1 VMKEM
6 ITNHKSVLL
15 FTNTR
20 AIAEVLASR
29 FKVWDID
36 FPVSIH
42 HGSLAKPAR
51 ITAERALKDGEIKGL
66 VATSSLELG
75 IDVGR
80 IDYVIQYMSPHQVT
94 RLIQRVGRS
103 GHSVGKIA
111 DGIIITMDSDDTLE
125 ALVIARKAMSED
137 LENVAVPE
145 KPLDVLC
152 HQIAGLLIQ
161 NRKWYY
167 TELLDILR
175 KAYPYRNLTE
185 EDVAAVTNYMHSRF
199 PRLGWVSPQDKVV
212 MRPSRV
218 KDLYRYYFNKLS
230 MIPDEKQYLVVE
242 QKSETAVGVLDEAF
256 VAEYGQPGTKFI
268 VRGTPWMMESI
279 RGDKIFVRGISD
291 PTGAIPSWIGEEIPV
306 PYEIAAEVGE
316 VRRVTEE
323 EYRKRKSLGEISRML
338 AEKYSADETT
348 IRRALTETYDQCE
361 EGLPVPSDRLLTIEE
376 WDDFIIINSHLGTLV
391 NRTLARLVGHVLSDE
406 AGVSIGIQ
414 QDPYRIVLQ
423 TMGAVDADD
432 VQKVLQRL
440 AGTEVKEL
448 AVAASK
454 RTGLFKRRLVHVARR
469 FGAISK
475 WTDFSSITLRQLAK
489 SFEGTV
495 IMDEAVRETQEKD
508 MDVPRTEKVL
518 KAISSKDIAVKTV
531 KAGGE
536 ATPIARIGLERI
548 SRKADIIPTEKLN
561 LILVGSAKARILNEV
576 KTLVCTSCWKY
587 VEMRRVK
594 DIPATV
600 KCPECG
606 SSLVAA
612 LGVADE
618 DVRKVI
624 TKNGARLSE
633 REKDLVSKAE
643 DTAKLV
649 DRYGRLAVYA
659 LAGRRIMPEVA
670 GDILRKHKRPTSG
683 FFEAVM
689 EAEREALKE
698 RFW

>member
-1 VMKEM
+1 MRLEIRSPEPTGEDHRLAGKLFTHPEVAARLRVMKDM

-51 ITAERALKDGEIKGL
+51 ITAERALKEGEIKGL

-103 GHSVGKIA
+103 GHSVGKMA

-137 LENVAVPE
+137 LEDVAVPE
-145 KPLDVLC
+145 KPLDALC

-242 QKSETAVGVLDEAF
+242 QESETAVGVLDEAF

-291 PTGAIPSWIGEEIPV
+291 PTGAIPSWIG
-306 PYEIAAEVGE
+306 
-316 VRRVTEE
+316 T
-323 EYRKRKSLGEISRML
+323 
-338 AEKYSADETT
+338 DT
-348 IRRALTETYDQCE
+348 
-361 EGLPVPSDRLLTIEE
+361 
-376 WDDFIIINSHLGTLV
+376 
-391 NRTLARLVGHVLSDE
+391 
-406 AGVSIGIQ
+406 
-414 QDPYRIVLQ
+414 
-423 TMGAVDADD
+423 GAV
-432 VQKVLQRL
+432 
-440 AGTEVKEL
+440 
-448 AVAASK
+448 
-454 RTGLFKRRLVHVARR
+454 
-469 FGAISK
+469 
-475 WTDFSSITLRQLAK
+475 
-489 SFEGTV
+489 
-495 IMDEAVRETQEKD
+495 
-508 MDVPRTEKVL
+508 
-518 KAISSKDIAVKTV
+518 
-531 KAGGE
+531 
-536 ATPIARIGLERI
+536 
-548 SRKADIIPTEKLN
+548 
-561 LILVGSAKARILNEV
+561 
-576 KTLVCTSCWKY
+576 
-587 VEMRRVK
+587 
-594 DIPATV
+594 
-600 KCPECG
+600 
-606 SSLVAA
+606 
-612 LGVADE
+612 
-618 DVRKVI
+618 
-624 TKNGARLSE
+624 
-633 REKDLVSKAE
+633 
-643 DTAKLV
+643 
-649 DRYGRLAVYA
+649 
-659 LAGRRIMPEVA
+659 
-670 GDILRKHKRPTSG
+670 
-683 FFEAVM
+683 
-689 EAEREALKE
+689 
-698 RFW
+698 